1 MEVMTLDVLTTLTLF
16 FSTPS
21 LTYSLARV
29 CCRSTCSLGQ
39 GKCYAGFFLRNFFCW
54 PFLCKFSWWLFSTKF
69 LLLDFSTQFL
79 LLTFFYEISFAG
91 FFLRNFF
98 C

>member
-39 GKCYAGFFLRNFFCW
+39 GKCFAGFF
-54 PFLCKFSWWLFSTKF
+54 
-69 LLLDFSTQFL
+69 
-79 LLTFFYEISFAG
+79 YAISFAG